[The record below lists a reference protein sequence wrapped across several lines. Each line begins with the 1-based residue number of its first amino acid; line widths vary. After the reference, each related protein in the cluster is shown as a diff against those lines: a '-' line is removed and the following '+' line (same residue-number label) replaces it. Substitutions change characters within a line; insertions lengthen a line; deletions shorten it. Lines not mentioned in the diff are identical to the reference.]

1 MKTKLL
7 AVALFGFASLH
18 GQQAKNIIK
27 TNVTGYIFR
36 NVNLSYERSINKTF
50 AINVGFG
57 MMPKGDVPMVKNF
70 IGEDADNEIQ
80 DLKVSSTSFT
90 IEPRIYLGTKYNS
103 GFYFA
108 PYYRYTKIKA
118 DQIQYEFSY
127 TKDDNS
133 ERDMTLDMSGDISAN
148 SVGLM
153 IGSQWYFGKNK
164 NWVIDWWI
172 VGGHYGVSKGNIIGI
187 SKNPLDAEDQAAI
200 NEELNDL
207 DIPIIDYKAEVNSNG
222 AKVKVDGPWAG
233 LRSGLSFGYRF

>member
-1 MKTKLL
+1 
-7 AVALFGFASLH
+7 
-18 GQQAKNIIK
+18 
-27 TNVTGYIFR
+27 
-36 NVNLSYERSINKTF
+36 
-50 AINVGFG
+50 
-57 MMPKGDVPMVKNF
+57 
-70 IGEDADNEIQ
+70 
-80 DLKVSSTSFT
+80 
-90 IEPRIYLGTKYNS
+90 
-103 GFYFA
+103 
-108 PYYRYTKIKA
+108 
-118 DQIQYEFSY
+118 
-127 TKDDNS
+127 
-133 ERDMTLDMSGDISAN
+133 
-148 SVGLM
+148 M